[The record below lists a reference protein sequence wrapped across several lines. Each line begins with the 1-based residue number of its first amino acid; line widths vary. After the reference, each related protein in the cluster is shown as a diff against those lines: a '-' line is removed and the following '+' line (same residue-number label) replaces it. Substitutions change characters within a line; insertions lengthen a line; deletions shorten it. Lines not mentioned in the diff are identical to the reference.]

1 MTVSAPPPEHNIEN
15 CFVVGPIGD
24 KLAPPYSEGRHQ
36 YEQAIQI
43 WDYVI
48 EPAFQALN
56 IQPVRA
62 DKIDESGEIT
72 EQVCQRLRDDDLVIA
87 DVTDGNPNVMY
98 ELGLRHTK
106 NK

>member
-1 MTVSAPPPEHNIEN
+1 MIGILRNMIPPTPPPEPISNIRG

-24 KLAPPYSEGRHQ
+24 KLAPPYSEGRNQ
-36 YEQAIQI
+36 YEQAMQI

-48 EPAFQALN
+48 EPACQALG

-72 EQVCQRLRDDDLVIA
+72 EQIC
-87 DVTDGNPNVMY
+87 
-98 ELGLRHTK
+98 
-106 NK
+106 